1 MCNGN
6 ERTRHPD
13 SGKESV
19 VKRALFILPLLGLAC
34 SAGAQTAGKVAV
46 INIQSAIISTND
58 GKKAAGEIQSRFSP
72 KKAEVDRRQGEIS
85 QLQDQLNRGRNTLS
99 EEARQS
105 LTREIDQKNKSLTR
119 FTEDAQ
125 AELQQEEQKA
135 MGELFGRVM
144 QVIDKY
150 AKDNGYALV
159 LDVSSQQTPVLYASN
174 TIDITKDIIDLYDKN
189 SPPATSAAPASGIVK
204 PSATAPAARPAAPPA
219 PKPAP
224 PK

>member
-1 MCNGN
+1 M
-6 ERTRHPD
+6 
-13 SGKESV
+13 
-19 VKRALFILPLLGLAC
+19 KRALLVLPLLGLAF
-34 SAGAQTAGKVAV
+34 SAGAQTPTKVAV

-99 EEARQS
+99 EEARQN
-105 LTREIDQKNKSLTR
+105 LTREIDQKNKGLTR

-150 AKDNGYALV
+150 AKDNGYTLI
-159 LDVSSQQTPVLYASN
+159 LDVSSPQTPVLYAAN
-174 TIDITKDIIDLYDKN
+174 GIDITNDIISLYDKN
-189 SPPATSAAPASGIVK
+189 SPGAAGAPAASAGSPAAPAAPHV
-204 PSATAPAARPAAPPA
+204 PAAKPPAAPA
-219 PKPAP
+219 TK
-224 PK
+224 K

>member
-1 MCNGN
+1 MGNGMSARASPIL
-6 ERTRHPD
+6 E
-13 SGKESV
+13 ESV
-19 VKRALFILPLLGLAC
+19 VKRALFVMSLLGLAF
-34 SAGAQTAGKVAV
+34 SAGAQTTKVAV

-99 EEARQS
+99 EEARQN
-105 LTREIDQKNKSLTR
+105 LTREIDQKNKALTR

-150 AKDNGYALV
+150 AKDNSYTLV

-174 TIDITKDIIDLYDKN
+174 TIDITKDIIELYDKS
-189 SPPATSAAPASGIVK
+189 SPPAASAAPASGIVK
-204 PSATAPAARPAAPPA
+204 PPASAPTAKPAVPAA